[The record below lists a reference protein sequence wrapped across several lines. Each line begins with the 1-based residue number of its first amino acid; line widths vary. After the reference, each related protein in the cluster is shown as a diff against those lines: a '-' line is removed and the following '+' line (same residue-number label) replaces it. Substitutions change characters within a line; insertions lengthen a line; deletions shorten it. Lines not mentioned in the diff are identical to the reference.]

1 MIFHKFV
8 LIFEFKY
15 ILLTM
20 QPRLNLKSRTGGLS
34 SGLKLISKVLI
45 VVSVLGLIFY
55 FIEKVNFPHPQQE
68 IKKDV
73 TDKIIKLK

>member
-20 QPRLNLKSRTGGLS
+20 QPRLKLRPRTGS
-34 SGLKLISKVLI
+34 SSILRLISKVFI
-45 VVSVLGLIFY
+45 IVSVLGLIFY

>member
-20 QPRLNLKSRTGGLS
+20 QPRLKLRPRTGS
-34 SGLKLISKVLI
+34 SSILKLISKVFI
-45 VVSVLGLIFY
+45 IVSVLGLVFY

>member
-15 ILLTM
+15 ILSTM
-20 QPRLNLKSRTGGLS
+20 QPRLNLRSKTGS
-34 SGLKLISKVLI
+34 SITNVTLKIILLIGA
-45 VVSVLGLIFY
+45 LGLIFY
-55 FIEKVNFPHPQQE
+55 FIEKITFPSPQNE